1 VSAVTDRR
9 PAATASS
16 GEAIRRL
23 FGRGSIYTLVL
34 AIQMSAGFIVVPL
47 VTRLLSARGYG
58 EVAAGLV
65 VFSTLSIIAAAGMPE
80 AASRAFFQ
88 SEEGPRHARQLV
100 MATVLLAL
108 GAAVIADLTGPLWSP
123 LFNLQFSGV
132 LRLAVWSAAG
142 AAVLLAVQ
150 SLLRASDR
158 PWSFLLV
165 ALLASVGGQ
174 GLGVILLMS
183 GNGSP
188 ASYMAGLTIG
198 TGGAALLGV
207 ILTGAARTSL
217 PNRAQARRALA
228 LGLPLVPHSLATFLL
243 VSADRVAISRILG
256 LGAVG
261 RYQVAYAIGGFGVSM
276 ITALNQAWLPLLLG
290 AEREQRWEILRST
303 SRAVHRIAALI
314 AAAIALATPA
324 GLLVAAPASYG
335 RGELVA
341 VSAVVAF
348 SIVPYATSCT
358 YFHAIFLE
366 GRTKMMAVAAPLAVA
381 VNLAVN
387 IALLPV
393 TGLVGAAIATVV
405 SYAFLAAF
413 SAWVSGRVVRLPGV
427 LRDSL
432 ISWAV
437 AAPLVAAGAWLPLGV
452 EGTAVRLVLGAGLAV
467 AAVRVAL
474 GLKRTRLAEAAA
486 EPPHE
491 DEGRRGRFRRERRE
505 AVPVG
510 GMR

>member
-1 VSAVTDRR
+1 MSAVSDRR
-9 PAATASS
+9 PAATTSS
-16 GEAIRRL
+16 GDALSRL

-88 SEEGPRHARQLV
+88 HEQGPRHARQLV
-100 MATVLLAL
+100 TATVLLAI
-108 GAAVIADLTGPLWSP
+108 GAAVAADLTGPLWAP

-132 LRLAVWSAAG
+132 LRLAVWSSAG

-150 SLLRASDR
+150 SLLRAADR

-165 ALLASVGGQ
+165 AILASVGGQ
-174 GLGVILLMS
+174 GLGVGLLIW
-183 GNGSP
+183 GGGSP

-198 TGGAALLGV
+198 TCSAALLGL
-207 ILTGAARTSL
+207 IITGSVRTAL

-243 VSADRVAISRILG
+243 VSADRVAIGRVLG
-256 LGAVG
+256 LGDVG
-261 RYQVAYAIGGFGVSM
+261 RYQVAYAIGGFGVSI

-290 AEREQRWEILRST
+290 AQREKRWEILRST
-303 SRAVHRIAALI
+303 SRAVHRIGGLV
-314 AAAIALATPA
+314 AAAIALATPL

-335 RGELVA
+335 RAELVS

-348 SIVPYATSCT
+348 SILPYATSCT
-358 YFHAIFLE
+358 FFHAIFLE
-366 GRTKMMAVAAPLAVA
+366 GRTRIMALAAPLAVLI
-381 VNLAVN
+381 NLAVN
-387 IALLPV
+387 VALLRA
-393 TGLVGAAIATVV
+393 TGLVGASIATVV
-405 SYAFLAAF
+405 SYAFLAALA
-413 SAWVSGRVVRLPGV
+413 AWASGRVVPLPGT

-432 ISWAV
+432 VAWAI
-437 AAPLVAAGAWLPLGV
+437 AAPLVAAGAWLPLGPA
-452 EGTAVRLVLGAGLAV
+452 GTAVRLLLGVAVMV
-467 AAVRVAL
+467 AAVRV
-474 GLKRTRLAEAAA
+474 GIDLKRTRLAEAAA
-486 EPPHE
+486 EPDREKERH
-491 DEGRRGRFRRERRE
+491 RRFERESRE
-505 AVPVG
+505 PLAVG